1 MPYASEGQIS
11 QDYSEGAVEIT
22 EAQYLEALNGM
33 QEGLHVTIVNGFS
46 VVTPPVPPDEEGPE
60 ISPEVMET
68 VWRAAEIAVIED
80 QLMAIEELEGGST
93 EADPLPG
100 TRTQWLQYRTKV
112 RNWKENSTGF
122 PDQALRPVRPT

>member
-33 QEGLHVTIVNGFS
+33 QEGLHVTIVNGFA
-46 VVTPPVPPDEEGPE
+46 VVASPTAPVDEEPE
-60 ISPEVMET
+60 ILPEIREA

-112 RNWKENSTGF
+112 RNWKENATGF
-122 PDQALRPVRPT
+122 PDQALSPVRPT